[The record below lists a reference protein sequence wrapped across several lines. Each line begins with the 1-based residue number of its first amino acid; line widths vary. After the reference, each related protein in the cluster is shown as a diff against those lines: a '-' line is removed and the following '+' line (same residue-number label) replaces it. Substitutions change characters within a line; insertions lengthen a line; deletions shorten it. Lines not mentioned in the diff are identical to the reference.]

1 MLEGFKGS
9 LVFDPFL
16 MIVLRVGLNQG
27 VECSFCFCL
36 EAMHFAVTFIVK
48 PIYQAH
54 NKTEN
59 QRETPFWGALETAAL
74 AIKSLQRDWGGCRS
88 RI

>member
-27 VECSFCFCL
+27 VECSFRFCL

-54 NKTEN
+54 NKMEN
-59 QRETPFWGALETAAL
+59 QSETPFWGALETAL

>member
-27 VECSFCFCL
+27 VDCSFCFCL
-36 EAMHFAVTFIVK
+36 EAMHFAVAFIVK

-59 QRETPFWGALETAAL
+59 RRETPFWGALETAL